1 MVNAEAAVATPEDVF
16 MNDLRESSLEFSMT
30 CLAVEVIVS

>member
-1 MVNAEAAVATPEDVF
+1 MVNAVAPAATPVDFF

-30 CLAVEVIVS
+30 CLAIEVIVS